1 MLFLTFTGYN
11 FRLFF
16 KGAVILRMDLNVLPK
31 TIVAKKS
38 FNAALYGDKQL
49 YKWQE
54 NRFLPVETK
63 ESCNGESKMGRGIM
77 SRGGVHIVA
86 DVGGTN
92 TRLALSAG
100 TALRKETLKR
110 YENATASCLE
120 DILDRYISEMN
131 VSLFDGICIAV
142 AGPAHQDRA
151 ELTNIDWT
159 IQKSALQKIAKTEK
173 AGIINDMQAQGYAL
187 SALNDTDIKHV
198 YGTPHVDK
206 TKRMLVC
213 GVGTGFN
220 IALSIPTPHGVI
232 VPPAEAG
239 HTRLPVRNATE
250 QKVVDYLTKKNGFAE
265 VEEVISG
272 RGMALV
278 NHVLYPNSP
287 RTSQDVIQSAPENA
301 EARHVVDVF
310 CGFAGSYFGDLALTT
325 LPEGGIFLIGGLAR
339 ALEPFMSETNF
350 GAAFCDKGRFSE
362 MNKSF
367 GVNLVVDDFAAL
379 RGCANYLTQG

>member
-1 MLFLTFTGYN
+1 M
-11 FRLFF
+11 
-16 KGAVILRMDLNVLPK
+16 
-31 TIVAKKS
+31 
-38 FNAALYGDKQL
+38 
-49 YKWQE
+49 
-54 NRFLPVETK
+54 
-63 ESCNGESKMGRGIM
+63 
-77 SRGGVHIVA
+77 
-86 DVGGTN
+86 
-92 TRLALSAG
+92 
-100 TALRKETLKR
+100 
-110 YENATASCLE
+110 
-120 DILDRYISEMN
+120 
-131 VSLFDGICIAV
+131 
-142 AGPAHQDRA
+142 
-151 ELTNIDWT
+151 
-159 IQKSALQKIAKTEK
+159 
-173 AGIINDMQAQGYAL
+173 
-187 SALNDTDIKHV
+187 
-198 YGTPHVDK
+198 
-206 TKRMLVC
+206 
-213 GVGTGFN
+213 
-220 IALSIPTPHGVI
+220 
-232 VPPAEAG
+232 
-239 HTRLPVRNATE
+239 RNATE
-250 QKVVDYLTKKNGFAE
+250 QKVVDYLIKKNGFAE